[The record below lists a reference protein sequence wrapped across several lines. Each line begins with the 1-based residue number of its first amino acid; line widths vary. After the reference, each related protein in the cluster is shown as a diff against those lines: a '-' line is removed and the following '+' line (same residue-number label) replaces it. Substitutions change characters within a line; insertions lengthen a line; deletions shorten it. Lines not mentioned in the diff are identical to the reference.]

1 MDIQRD
7 RPTNRKRYVAAGAV
21 AVLLIGATAG
31 LDSLRP
37 AQTSL
42 DRTILAIDTVSFG
55 ELVREVR
62 APGTLVADHVRLVIA
77 VTGGRV
83 EGLPIPLG
91 ASVAPGTI
99 VVRLSNGD
107 VELGALQVQQQLT
120 QAHTSLAQLR
130 TRLAQDRMSQQS
142 LLAQLRTQRLDAER
156 AARVLDSL
164 DRRGLASRNE
174 LAGAQEKAQEFA
186 VRSALEKHRLEEMRT
201 SAAEQVRLAG
211 QQVAG
216 LEQILAEQRRRV
228 SSLQVVAGEAGELQ
242 SLGSPKLELGSWVNS
257 GTELAR
263 VSQPGRLKAVLRV
276 PESQAK
282 EIIPGQ
288 HASVDTHDG
297 VVRGHVTSV
306 DPLTR
311 GGAVSVELELDEPLP
326 KGARADLGVE
336 GSIEI
341 ERLPSLLR
349 VGRPA
354 YGRAGTIVRLFRIV
368 PNSGEAERVDV
379 RLGRTSVMMVEV
391 LQGLARGDSVIVS
404 DMSPYITDSRV
415 HLRGT

>member
-7 RPTNRKRYVAAGAV
+7 PPMNRKRYVVAGAV
-21 AVLLIGATAG
+21 TVLLIGATAG
-31 LDSLRP
+31 LSSLRP

-62 APGTLVADHVRLVIA
+62 APGTLLADHVRLVVA

-83 EGLPIPLG
+83 EALPVPLG
-91 ASVAPGTI
+91 AAVGPGTV

-120 QAHTSLAQLR
+120 QAHSSLAQLKSR
-130 TRLAQDRMSQQS
+130 WAQDRISQQS

-174 LAGAQEKAQEFA
+174 LAGARERAQEIA
-186 VRSALEKHRLEEMRT
+186 VRSALEEHRLEEMRT
-201 SAAEQVRLAG
+201 SEAEQVRLAG

-216 LEQILAEQRRRV
+216 LEQILTEQRRRV

-257 GTELAR
+257 GIELAR
-263 VSQPGRLKAVLRV
+263 VSRSGRLKAVLRV

-288 HASVDTHDG
+288 RANVDTHDG

-311 GGAVSVELELDEPLP
+311 GGAVSVVVELDEAPP

-349 VGRPA
+349 LGRPA
-354 YGRAGTIVRLFRIV
+354 YGQAGTVVRLFRIV
-368 PNSGEAERVDV
+368 PNTGEAERVDV
-379 RLGRTSVMMVEV
+379 QLGRTSVMMVEV
-391 LQGLARGDSVIVS
+391 LHGLARGDSVIIS

>member
-1 MDIQRD
+1 VDIQRD

-311 GGAVSVELELDEPLP
+311 GGAVSVELELDEALP